1 MRHTDFS
8 AQINFSHNIKTRCRA
23 TMIEAETAIEVD
35 TVTAE
40 GIKIVVGETTS
51 AVIDPDRLGVTVVHV
66 EIVSENLVSQHHS
79 IYCL

>member
-1 MRHTDFS
+1 
-8 AQINFSHNIKTRCRA
+8 
-23 TMIEAETAIEVD
+23 MIEAETAIEVD

-66 EIVSENLVSQHHS
+66 EIVSENLVSQRHS